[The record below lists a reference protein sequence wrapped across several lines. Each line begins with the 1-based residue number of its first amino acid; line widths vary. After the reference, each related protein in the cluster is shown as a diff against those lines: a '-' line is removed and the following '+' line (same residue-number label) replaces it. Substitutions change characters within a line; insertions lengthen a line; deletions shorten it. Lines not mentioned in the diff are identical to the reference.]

1 MHPDPLQQP
10 LGALMHPTEHL
21 TAMDSL
27 LRASQVVRSGL
38 GSVPFLRDGAL
49 VGLISESS
57 LATAFANGRSLDDSC
72 ETALSTELHS
82 LPLHATGAEAFR
94 LLAGPGPSVV
104 VVQDRGFPVG
114 LVRPSDLFGGP
125 PTPSTPRFIGG
136 MATPF
141 GVYLTTGAVS
151 AGAGPFALMATG
163 FVMFMLFL
171 FGILVT
177 SWVLGF
183 MSPGT
188 MADRVADGLPVVLFL
203 LGLRAL
209 PLAGIHAAE
218 HKVVHAIE
226 RYEPLTLQ
234 AVKRMPRVHQ
244 RCGTNL
250 AAAGSLFIGVASS
263 SLFVDLEPRLLLAG
277 VVTLLFWRPLGTA
290 LQLFVTTRPPTD
302 RQVAAAIKV
311 GEGLLRRHR
320 ELRNRPPTAVERV
333 WNSGVA
339 HIIMGS
345 LVAYWLTLGAS
356 LLFGFHLPL

>member
-21 TAMDSL
+21 TYVDSL
-27 LRASQVVRSGL
+27 QRAAQLVRSGP
-38 GSVPFLRDGAL
+38 GVVPFLRDGEV
-49 VGLISESS
+49 VGVVSEAS
-57 LATAFANGRSLDDSC
+57 LAAAFANGGSIDDSC
-72 ETALSTELHS
+72 ESAASPTFQS
-82 LPLHATGAEAFR
+82 LPIHATGAEAFR
-94 LLAGPGPSVV
+94 LLASPGLASVV
-104 VVQDRGFPVG
+104 VLDRGFPIG
-114 LVRPSDLFGGP
+114 IVRPSDLFGGP
-125 PTPSTPRFIGG
+125 AAPTAPRFIGG

-151 AGAGPFALMATG
+151 AGAGPFALAATG

-171 FGILVT
+171 VGILAT
-177 SWVLGF
+177 GWVLTF
-183 MSPGT
+183 LTPSSLS
-188 MADRVADGLPVVLFL
+188 DRLAEGLPVLLFL

-234 AVKRMPRVHQ
+234 AVKRMPRVHP

-250 AAAGSLFIGVASS
+250 AAAGSLFIGIASS
-263 SLFVDLEPRLLLAG
+263 GLFVDLEPRLLLAG
-277 VVTLLFWRPLGTA
+277 VVTLLFWRPLGSA

-302 RQVAAAIKV
+302 RQVAAAIRV
-311 GEGLLRRHR
+311 GEALLRRHR
-320 ELRNRPPTAVERV
+320 ELRSRPPSLLERL

-339 HIIMGS
+339 HIITGS
-345 LVAYWLTLGAS
+345 LAAYWLTLGVS
-356 LLFGFHLPL
+356 LLLGFKLPL